1 MSLIHKYITSKP
13 LWVNILWAIGL
24 LVLLIFLFFGTL
36 SWMTRY
42 GKAEKVP
49 SVVGQNVVAAT
60 KILEDKGFDVVIQD
74 SIFIDSIGRNA
85 VIRQLPEADATVK
98 SGRTVYL
105 TINRF
110 VAPQVEMPNLAG
122 FSIKSAEM
130 YLQSIGLK
138 LGYVTYKPDIAR
150 NSVLEQLYN
159 DKPITPGTK
168 IPIGSVISF
177 VLGSGEGGGEINV
190 PDLMGMSV
198 SEARTYLSPLGI
210 ALGSIIATGAI
221 EDSSAAFVIRQSPEP
236 LTDSLDA
243 AGMRVRRKIKSGQQ
257 IDIYISS
264 NAPAARDT
272 SQLP

>member
-13 LWVNILWAIGL
+13 LWVNILVAIGL
-24 LVLLIFLFFGTL
+24 VILLTFLFFGTL

-42 GKAEKVP
+42 GKSEKVP
-49 SVVGQNVVAAT
+49 SVVGQNVVSAT
-60 KILEDKGFDVVIQD
+60 KTLEDKGFDVVIQD

-85 VIRQLPEADATVK
+85 VIRQLPEADAVVK
-98 SGRTVYL
+98 SGRTIYL
-105 TINRF
+105 TVNRF

-138 LGYVTYKPDIAR
+138 MGYVTYKPDIAR

-159 DKPITPGTK
+159 DQAIAPGTK

-177 VLGSGEGGGEINV
+177 VLGSGEGGGEISV

-198 SEARTYLSPLGI
+198 AEARTYLAPLGI
-210 ALGSIIATGAI
+210 RLGSIIATGAV
-221 EDSSAAFVIRQSPEP
+221 EDSAAAFVIRQSPEP
-236 LTDSLDA
+236 LLDSLDA
-243 AGMRVRRKIKSGQQ
+243 TGVRVRRKIKAGQP
-257 IDIYISS
+257 IDVYISS
-264 NAPAARDT
+264 NAPARDST
-272 SQLP
+272 QLP